1 MTKIKLCGLSRTCD
15 IEAVNALNPE
25 YIGFVFTPKSKR
37 YVSPEKAS
45 ELKKLLSP
53 GIKAVGVF
61 VNAPQNE
68 ILELVHSGI
77 IDIIQLH
84 GTEDAAYIRQLRELT
99 DAPIIQAFRMKTEA
113 DIFLAKQS
121 SADYI
126 LLDSGAGTGMTFNW
140 QLIQDIKRPYFLAG
154 GLNPDN
160 VRNAIQKLTPFAVDV
175 SSGIETEGFK
185 DKEKMTAFV
194 TAVRKG
200 ENLL

>member
-1 MTKIKLCGLSRTCD
+1 MTKIKLCGLSRPCD
-15 IEAVNALNPE
+15 IEMVNALNPE

-53 GIKAVGVF
+53 SIKAAGVF

-140 QLIQDIKRPYFLAG
+140 QLIQDVKRPYFLAG

-194 TAVRKG
+194 TTVRKG

>member
-1 MTKIKLCGLSRTCD
+1 MTKIKLCGLSRPCD
-15 IEAVNALNPE
+15 IEMVNALNPE

-68 ILELVHSGI
+68 ILELVHSVI

-99 DAPIIQAFRMKTEA
+99 NALIIQAFRMKTEA

-140 QLIQDIKRPYFLAG
+140 QLIQDVKRPYFLAG

>member
-53 GIKAVGVF
+53 GIKTAGVF

>member
-53 GIKAVGVF
+53 GIKTAGVF

-140 QLIQDIKRPYFLAG
+140 QLIQDVKRPYFLAG

>member
-1 MTKIKLCGLSRTCD
+1 MTKIKLCGLSRPCD
-15 IEAVNALNPE
+15 IEMVNALNPE

-53 GIKAVGVF
+53 GIKAAGVF

-84 GTEDAAYIRQLRELT
+84 GAEDAAYIRQLRELT

-140 QLIQDIKRPYFLAG
+140 QLIQDVKRPYFLAG

>member
-1 MTKIKLCGLSRTCD
+1 MTKIKLCGLSRICD
-15 IEAVNALNPE
+15 IEAVNTLNPE

-53 GIKAVGVF
+53 SIKAVGVF

-99 DAPIIQAFRMKTEA
+99 DAPIIQAFRLKTEA

-140 QLIQDIKRPYFLAG
+140 QLIQDVKRPYFLAG

>member
-1 MTKIKLCGLSRTCD
+1 MTKIKLCGLSRPCD
-15 IEAVNALNPE
+15 IEMVNALNPE

-53 GIKAVGVF
+53 SIKAVGVF

-68 ILELVHSGI
+68 ILELVHSEI

-140 QLIQDIKRPYFLAG
+140 QLIQDVKRPYFLAG

>member
-1 MTKIKLCGLSRTCD
+1 MTKIKLCGLSRPCD
-15 IEAVNALNPE
+15 IEMVNALNPE

-99 DAPIIQAFRMKTEA
+99 NALIIQAFRMKTEA

-140 QLIQDIKRPYFLAG
+140 QLIQDVKRPYFLAG